1 MTKTLRVRFWFIR
14 VSQGYNKDFHCLLHK
29 TPKLFFHHHFT
40 LTSGRSQFHFPPL
53 FPPQLPSVSHF
64 FKTNNNIS
72 DCYYHW
78 DQVSNRNKQWEERF
92 ILVQGFRGFRPWLSQ
107 LQNAGKTSW
116 QETHVKEEAIKM
128 ARKKRARKQ
137 GHRRRCF
144 QRPPN
149 IVWLP
154 REGHQLGA

>member
-14 VSQGYNKDFHCLLHK
+14 VSQGYSKDFHCLLHK

-64 FKTNNNIS
+64 LRLITILVTVIITGTKYLIETNNERKDLSWFKVSEDS
-72 DCYYHW
+72 DHDFLNYKM
-78 DQVSNRNKQWEERF
+78 Q
-92 ILVQGFRGFRPWLSQ
+92 
-107 LQNAGKTSW
+107 AW
-116 QETHVKEEAIKM
+116 QETHIKEEAIKM
-128 ARKKRARKQ
+128 ARKQRARKQ